1 MLTSEIDVNFQ
12 EQIALHRY
20 CYTMGTGNPQE
31 LSLVWLCPKVRLM
44 DDRIIQHKQDHQELR
59 SLRNSFGSR
68 HCVKNL
74 LRVRTRR
81 RPWVNGQ
88 VSALGSSVSK
98 GMSITTPLHQHISH
112 TQHFHALSCAC
123 LPLSTASPSVQIIL
137 LRKLPSLLPE
147 PSSPLGWMMFLPRGS
162 GLLWPCAPNAASSC
176 LHSSPPGDGSF

>member
-98 GMSITTPLHQHISH
+98 GMSITTSTFPTPSTFMPSHAPACPLAQ
-112 TQHFHALSCAC
+112 
-123 LPLSTASPSVQIIL
+123 PVL
-137 LRKLPSLLPE
+137 LFKSY
-147 PSSPLGWMMFLPRGS
+147 F
-162 GLLWPCAPNAASSC
+162 
-176 LHSSPPGDGSF
+176 